1 MNIFSSIFFTECCE
15 ELGILIN
22 KYGIEVCQPSPKVLK
37 DIAAQIADRDNAVRS
52 AALNC
57 IVAAY
62 NIVGNTVY
70 KYIGRVMYILTSYF
84 TLAFLTV
91 TQTILSLGLFQIT
104 VLVNFLFS
112 NFFSL
117 GFSLK

>member
-1 MNIFSSIFFTECCE
+1 MIYLTECCE
-15 ELGILIN
+15 ELGFLIN
-22 KYGIEVCQPSPKVLK
+22 KCGIEVCQPSPKVLK

-70 KYIGRVMYILTSYF
+70 KYIGKVG
-84 TLAFLTV
+84 AFL
-91 TQTILSLGLFQIT
+91 
-104 VLVNFLFS
+104 FLCVS
-112 NFFSL
+112 Y
-117 GFSLK
+117 